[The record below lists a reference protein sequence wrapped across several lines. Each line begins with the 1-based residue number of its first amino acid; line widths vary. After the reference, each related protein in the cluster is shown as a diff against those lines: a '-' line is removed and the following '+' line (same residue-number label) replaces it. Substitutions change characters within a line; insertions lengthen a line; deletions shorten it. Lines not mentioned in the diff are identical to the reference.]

1 MSMQPATTTLSPAAD
16 AELKRRLRPLLARMT
31 EPGTDTCA
39 WLDAITLHQDGE
51 RLRILFPHSYFA
63 AWFAAHKRAV
73 FESALRRHFGDM
85 MPEVSYA
92 VSYAVAGVALAG
104 HAARTPADARPEDA
118 GAPAVSDGS
127 DAVPGPLWPS
137 EARNQAES
145 GFAAFIVNA
154 RNAFPLAAAR
164 IVAGLAD
171 ARDESSRADAVQAER
186 AATDAGSAQRTL
198 PRPGQTGALGLDTCA
213 DTCADTCVDACVD
226 TCRVFVLCGKS
237 GTGKTH
243 LLRAISAALAAR
255 SGADRVVNGSA
266 ARFCAEVGL
275 WRDDASA
282 ESAHFWADRFW
293 AGCDALVLDDLQELA
308 GDSRRQA
315 LVAACMDACPGQE
328 VTPWHS
334 APGHN
339 SAQESAAAASSRA
352 TAMRRMVFAHAGPAA
367 ELRHLDERLRSRL
380 ESGLVL
386 ELLEPDLDVRLR
398 YLQREARARGLELAR
413 DQLLYLAQ
421 RCTQFSLLQGLLH
434 KVAAFAALNGRPP
447 RQADLENIVSTG
459 GSVRPSG
466 CRDILGS
473 VARGFNLRPEDLLGA
488 RRRPDHVLA
497 RQVAMYLCRRKLGLS
512 YPELGRAFGGRDHS
526 TVIHAVK
533 KIRRLLETDKG
544 MHTLVTEL
552 ENAVP

>member
-1 MSMQPATTTLSPAAD
+1 MWKQRACSVLFPPFSIMSMQPVPTTLSPAAG

-39 WLDAITLHQDGE
+39 WLDGLTLHQDGE
-51 RLRILFPHSYFA
+51 RLRVLFPHSYFA

-85 MPEVSYA
+85 MPEVSYE
-92 VSYAVAGVALAG
+92 VSYAVAGVAPAG
-104 HAARTPADARPEDA
+104 HAAHSPADARPEDA
-118 GAPAVSDGS
+118 GAPAVSYDS
-127 DAVPGPLWPS
+127 DAMPGPLWPS

-171 ARDESSRADAVQAER
+171 ARDEHSRADAVQAER

-198 PRPGQTGALGLDTCA
+198 PGPGQTGAQGL
-213 DTCADTCVDACVD
+213 D

-243 LLRAISAALAAR
+243 LLRAISAALAAH
-255 SGADRVVNGSA
+255 SGADRVVSGSA
-266 ARFCAEVGL
+266 ARFCAEAGL
-275 WRDDASA
+275 WRDHASA

-293 AGCDALVLDDLQELA
+293 AGCEALVLDDLQELA
-308 GDSRRQA
+308 DDSRRQA
-315 LVAACMDACPGQE
+315 LLAACMDACPGQE
-328 VTPWHS
+328 AAPWHTAS
-334 APGHN
+334 GHN
-339 SAQESAAAASSRA
+339 AAQESAAAASSRA
-352 TAMRRMVFAHAGPAA
+352 TAVRRMIFAHAGPAA